1 MIEFYRGTDFT
12 GTDLLWLAH
21 LVEHQQV
28 KTGAGGGTRTRTS
41 CYGPRILS
49 PVRLPFRHTGN
60 RLSASSGGKFSKFLH
75 GRKQPIRGLW
85 QRTGNFIAPD
95 CHRRRGGVKS
105 NRWVPLKDPET
116 VAQ

>member
-12 GTDLLWLAH
+12 GTFTGTGLLWLAH

-49 PVRLPFRHTGN
+49 PVRLPFRH
-60 RLSASSGGKFSKFLH
+60 SGKPCHLANARE
-75 GRKQPIRGLW
+75 GRKLPVRNL
-85 QRTGNFIAPD
+85 
-95 CHRRRGGVKS
+95 
-105 NRWVPLKDPET
+105 
-116 VAQ
+116 